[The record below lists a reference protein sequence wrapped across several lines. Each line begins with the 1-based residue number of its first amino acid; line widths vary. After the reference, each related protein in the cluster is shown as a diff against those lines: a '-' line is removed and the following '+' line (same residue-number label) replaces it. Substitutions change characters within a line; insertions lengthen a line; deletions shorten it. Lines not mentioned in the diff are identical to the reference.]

1 MTVVIPRPPERVR
14 ARWRLPH
21 GDPSRIIVMPG
32 RDPAAIMACID
43 ELVAARRADTGPH
56 QLTAAN
62 AVRTG

>member
-1 MTVVIPRPPERVR
+1 VR

-43 ELVAARRADTGPH
+43 DLVAARRADTGPH